1 MPFPPAV
8 LKLLADF
15 YDGAERLFS
24 LGGAMSSSWQTTSR
38 GLRGFGLRA
47 RFGAL
52 QRALQRSEAYDA
64 VVLLALG
71 QQWADIQQ
79 ACEGALWLA
88 PVLCQQGHQIGQSWW
103 RFCDAAML
111 KDESVV

>member
-38 GLRGFGLRA
+38 GLAQGCPL
-47 RFGAL
+47 
-52 QRALQRSEAYDA
+52 SP
-64 VVLLALG
+64 LLAAALSHIWAVCAAGGHHARGHGCLG
-71 QQWADIQQ
+71 
-79 ACEGALWLA
+79 L
-88 PVLCQQGHQIGQSWW
+88 H
-103 RFCDAAML
+103 R
-111 KDESVV
+111 